1 MYHISKGIKGMY
13 KGIQAYTV
21 LCLKPALQYTIFEQ
35 VKAMV
40 VAHRPDGRLKAAE
53 AFMIGMVAR
62 TISTICIFP
71 YIRAKVVLQTTKSS
85 SSSSLTSNHNQQAG
99 SNSNNNSN
107 NSSSSISIPQMLRE
121 MYEKEGFASW
131 FRGLGPE
138 LMRGVLSSAL
148 MLMIKDQIG
157 FAVQA
162 ALAAN
167 QKKKKSLQRA

>member
-1 MYHISKGIKGMY
+1 
-13 KGIQAYTV
+13 
-21 LCLKPALQYTIFEQ
+21 
-35 VKAMV
+35 
-40 VAHRPDGRLKAAE
+40 
-53 AFMIGMVAR
+53 MIGMVSR
-62 TISTICIFP
+62 NISTICIFP
-71 YIRAKVVLQTTKSS
+71 YIRAKVVLQTTKTTPSS
-85 SSSSLTSNHNQQAG
+85 STSSTSSNHNKQTG
-99 SNSNNNSN
+99 CNSN
-107 NSSSSISIPQMLRE
+107 SSSISIPQMLRE

-167 QKKKKSLQRA
+167 QKKKLLRRV

>member
-1 MYHISKGIKGMY
+1 MY

-21 LCLKPALQYTIFEQ
+21 LCLKPALQYTVFEQ

-53 AFMIGMVAR
+53 AFVLGMVAR

-71 YIRAKVVLQTTKSS
+71 YIRAKVVLQTS
-85 SSSSLTSNHNQQAG
+85 TSNSNKQAG
-99 SNSNNNSN
+99 SNNQ
-107 NSSSSISIPQMLRE
+107 SSSISIPQMLRE
-121 MYEKEGFASW
+121 MYEEEGFASW

-138 LMRGVLSSAL
+138 LTRGVLSSAL

-167 QKKKKSLQRA
+167 QKNKLLRRV